1 MIQSIVFRDVAFT
14 YERMSGWLFEGLSL
28 HFATGWT
35 GIIGANGA
43 GKTTLL
49 RLAAGE
55 LTPMKGIV
63 EIAVPAV
70 YCQQR
75 TDLPP
80 GGLDGLL
87 RENDAEALKIRGNL
101 GVEED
106 WPERW
111 EPLSHGERKRAQIAA
126 ALWQKPDLLAIDE
139 PTNHLDRAAREML
152 QRALRGFRG
161 IGLLISH
168 DRELLDSLCS
178 QCVFLDPPSVIIRP
192 GGYTAATEQVACERA
207 SAQRER
213 EAAKTELMRLR
224 RVATKRRAIA
234 QQSDSRVSKRGL
246 NPKDSDAREK
256 IDMARVTGKDAVG
269 GKLLRQLD
277 GRLHQAEERLQGIQ
291 AVKTNQLGIWAP
303 GERSRRDWLFSLK
316 AGELALGERRRLV
329 YPDLAMRPDQRIAL
343 TGPNGG
349 GKSTLIGQVVAAVNV
364 PAERL
369 VYIPQEFDRESC
381 RDLLERVRQ
390 LSHEEMGRL
399 LAIVSR
405 LGSRPSRLLESEDPS
420 PGEVRKLLLALGIV
434 KAPHLIIMD
443 EPTNHM
449 DLPSI
454 ECLEDALR
462 DCPCGLLLVSHDL
475 RFLKALVKS
484 RWDIEEKSNGQFSL
498 CLSEF

>member
-1 MIQSIVFRDVAFT
+1 MIQAVVFRDVAFT

-35 GIIGANGA
+35 GIVGANGA

-55 LTPMKGIV
+55 LKPLKGIV
-63 EIAVPAV
+63 EIAVSAV

-75 TDLPP
+75 TDEPP
-80 GGLDGLL
+80 EGLDGLL
-87 RENDAEALKIRGNL
+87 KAKDAEANKIQANL

-106 WPERW
+106 WPKRW
-111 EPLSHGERKRAQIAA
+111 ETLSHGERKRAQISA
-126 ALWQKPDLLAIDE
+126 ALWHKPDLLAIDE

-178 QCVFLDPPSVIIRP
+178 QCVFLDPPSVVIRP
-192 GGYTAATEQVACERA
+192 GGYTAAAAQVASERA
-207 SAQRER
+207 SVQRER
-213 EAAKTELMRLR
+213 EATKAELMRLR
-224 RVATKRRAIA
+224 RVATKRREIA
-234 QQSDSRVSKRGL
+234 QQSDSRMSKRGL

-256 IDMARVTGKDAVG
+256 IDMARLTGKDAVG

-277 GRLHQAEERLQGIQ
+277 GRLHQAEERLQGIPV
-291 AVKTNQLGIWAP
+291 AKTYQLGIWVP
-303 GERSRRDWLFSLK
+303 GERSRRDRLFSLK

-329 YPDLAMRPDQRIAL
+329 YPDLVMRPEERIAL
-343 TGPNGG
+343 TGPNGA
-349 GKSTLIGQVVAAVNV
+349 GKSTLIDHIVASVNI

-369 VYIPQEFDRESC
+369 VYIPQEFDRERS
-381 RDLLERVRQ
+381 RELLERIRQ

-399 LAIVSR
+399 LSVVSR

-434 KAPHLIIMD
+434 KVPYLIIMD

-475 RFLKALVKS
+475 RFLKALAKS
-484 RWDIEEKSNGQFSL
+484 RWDIEEKSNGQYAL
-498 CLSEF
+498 RILEF